1 MVNQNNKTPKA
12 VTYDAHAPYNFV
24 PLNDK
29 VVEFDKILDLKL
41 DKDENLES
49 KEDSEI
55 YGLSKFHD
63 GANSG
68 FIELEIEALTAI
80 FVGDSNKNST
90 MFYNI
95 NNNYQI
101 PASSLRG
108 IIKTLVEVASYSK
121 FMTFNDSRFYFRDVA
136 GKSGNSLKSIYS
148 DKLVRLVISEETN
161 TKKTEPKSEAGFLQK
176 IDSRHYQIVPVKME
190 KRLYIDKFGTD
201 SYKYPKMKIEYTNK
215 GYEVY
220 SGYMKSFKKDKKSGK
235 KIDTSK
241 KHYYEFNLPDKNI
254 QAFTVP
260 YETIKLYKEDN
271 LKQQPQRKR
280 SGFINLLDELEKYT
294 KKYPHGV
301 PCFYIKN
308 EIKNEVEIFGHTPYF
323 RIPYSRKI
331 SSSIPLELRNKTKF
345 DLSEAIFGKE
355 TIIASRVFFED
366 AKLKSEAKFEK
377 EENLI
382 LSSPKPTSYNLYL
395 ENTNLNNISQIK
407 HYDSPESKIRGYK
420 FYHHK
425 NHRYE
430 NTPQSS
436 ITKTVKPLSKGAKFK
451 GKIRFENLSD
461 IELGA
466 LLFVLNLPKNC
477 QHKIGMGKPLGFGSI
492 DIKTT
497 LKLVDIKERYAN
509 VFDTKGGFYQPVK
522 SGIDMSCLK
531 KEFEKFILEK
541 IDSKNTSLWDEDRL
555 KELKVMLDFTNKDK
569 LKNRS
574 YMELDSFKHKT
585 KILPR
590 PSEL

>member
-41 DKDENLES
+41 DKDGNLES

-80 FVGDSNKNST
+80 FVGDSSKSKENTSEFFKSGDK
-90 MFYNI
+90 YA
-95 NNNYQI
+95 I
-101 PASSLRG
+101 PGSSLRG
-108 IIKTLVEVASYSK
+108 MTRVLVEVASYSK
-121 FMTFNDSRFYFRDVA
+121 FMTFNDSEFSFRNIA
-136 GKSGNSLKSIYS
+136 GEFGDSLKKYYLS
-148 DKLVRLVISEETN
+148 KLSQKNQKGKFEA
-161 TKKTEPKSEAGFLQK
+161 KAQAGFLRK
-176 IDSRHYQIVPVKME
+176 VGFRDYEIIPAKM
-190 KRLYIDKFGTD
+190 T
-201 SYKYPKMKIEYTNK
+201 KMKYAEDNRYKDKNEEDYPNMEIKLFKNNSFTIFY
-215 GYEVY
+215 YEVY
-220 SGYMKSFKKDKKSGK
+220 SGAIDKKK
-235 KIDTSK
+235 YFYKFELDETK
-241 KHYYEFNLPDKNI
+241 R
-254 QAFTVP
+254 QAIKVP
-260 YETIKLYKEDN
+260 YNNIKLYEKDN
-271 LKQQPQRKR
+271 LRQPQRDV
-280 SGFINLLDELEKYT
+280 FLDLLKELNKKLNTTT

-366 AKLKSEAKFEK
+366 AKLESEAKFEK

-407 HYDSPESKIRGYK
+407 HYDSPGSKIRGYK

-430 NTPQSS
+430 NTPQSN

-466 LLFVLNLPKNC
+466 LLFVLNLPKNRH
-477 QHKIGMGKPLGFGSI
+477 HKIGMGKPLGFGSI

-497 LKLVDIKERYAN
+497 LKLADIKERYAN

-522 SGIDMSCLK
+522 SGIDMGCLK